1 MMMEVITITI
11 TFLTTVMLVVVG
23 EGHRLKETCLFKYLN
38 LYSME
43 QTFRWNKEMIP
54 KIFEQIL
61 EKTYLEETKKYL
73 LKLYFNLISISTT
86 HIHDLYQ
93 QD

>member
-1 MMMEVITITI
+1 MEVITITI
-11 TFLTTVMLVVVG
+11 IATIFATVMLVVVK
-23 EGHRLKETCLFKYLN
+23 EGLRFKETCLFKYLN

-93 QD
+93 QG